1 MKLSASTSPKIS
13 IGMPVYNSNPG
24 FFGQALES
32 LLAQDFADFEII
44 LSDNASSPE
53 ATAMYERASAR
64 DPRIRYFRQSR
75 TVSAAE
81 NFRFVLSQARGAY
94 FMWAADDDI
103 RAPSFVG
110 RASAAL
116 DAQSQAR
123 IASSRM
129 VYIDRQGARVG
140 APVFHPDSGQA
151 SVSRRVRALT
161 SAEFYMDI
169 YGLFRLD
176 FLRGLDVPW
185 DAWGFDGQVVFEA
198 LLRGPIVR
206 IDEELFFYRV
216 RPQADSLAAYVVREK
231 VQAGDPR
238 LNWESDRSKAL
249 LGGLLR
255 TKLPYREKAIAL
267 ARLLV
272 ILRRSPFVDERRRL
286 ARFRYAEALRQDA
299 YIRAARFAV
308 TYALLSPLAP
318 FRRSAW
324 KGAVDRGRE
333 KP

>member
-1 MKLSASTSPKIS
+1 
-13 IGMPVYNSNPG
+13 
-24 FFGQALES
+24 
-32 LLAQDFADFEII
+32 
-44 LSDNASSPE
+44 
-53 ATAMYERASAR
+53 MYERASAR
-64 DPRIRYFRQSR
+64 DARIRYVRRSR

-81 NFRFVLSQARGAY
+81 NFGFVLSQARGAY

-110 RASAAL
+110 RAAAAL
-116 DAQSQAR
+116 DAQSEVVL
-123 IASSRM
+123 ASSSV
-129 VYIDRQGARVG
+129 VYIDRQGAEVG
-140 APVFHPDSGQA
+140 PVAFHPDAGHA

-161 SAEFYMDI
+161 RAAFYMDI

-176 FLRGLDVPW
+176 FLRGLDVRW

-198 LLRGPIVR
+198 LLRGPIAR
-206 IDEELFFYRV
+206 IEEPLFFYRV
-216 RPQADSLAAYVVREK
+216 RPQHDSLAAYVLREN

-249 LGGLLR
+249 VRALLR
-255 TKLPYREKAIAL
+255 TELPYREKAIAL

-286 ARFRYAEALRQDA
+286 ARFRYSEALRQDA
-299 YIRAARFAV
+299 YVRAARFAV

-324 KGAVDRGRE
+324 KGARDRGGE